1 MGARIRDIFIILVAG
16 TLLYFGSSWQFSKK
30 GADAGIYQ
38 CYATAFWQGQ
48 SGLQHLPVEQC
59 AFLNEQGNVVDSA
72 IESMIKHHIPH
83 PIVQIARSQNATTQF
98 HTLPRE
104 YPVLSLVP
112 FSLPL
117 IAPAQFYQQAYAL
130 WAILVVILLY
140 FAIKRYTSWQN
151 AMLFMASMVIAGWST
166 AASRFDLFPAALTL
180 GVLILANRGKWAWAY
195 VFLMMGILL
204 KFYPVL
210 LLPPLFIA
218 EQKSYSHQWNAWQ
231 RWKAFAIGLVVFAG
245 IGLTSLAISIAGTLG
260 SLQYFK
266 SRPLEIE
273 SFPGALVWLAH
284 YVGYPYRYQYSFVSM
299 NVVSSISDT
308 IGTLSTAILIIGLL
322 STFWL
327 QWRGKLDVGT
337 TCLVV
342 MALVLGTSKIVSP
355 QYIMWIIPLVWYVGK
370 SNLRWI
376 VPWGIV
382 MILTFFIYPV
392 VYNSASPPPEILF
405 LLGLVRGLILLGF
418 VVIMLWRNVMIQ
430 ELEER
435 ENEVYGPLLAAF
447 KTGKK

>member
-1 MGARIRDIFIILVAG
+1 MRAWKRDIFLILVAG

-30 GADAGIYQ
+30 GADAAIYQ

-59 AFLNEQGNVVDSA
+59 AFLNEPGSVVDSA

-98 HTLPRE
+98 HALPRE
-104 YPVLSLVP
+104 YPVLSLIP

-140 FAIKRYTSWQN
+140 FAIRRYTSWKN
-151 AMLFMASMVIAGWST
+151 AMLFMASMVVAGWST

-180 GVLILANRGKWAWAY
+180 GVLILANRGRWVWAY
-195 VFLMMGILL
+195 VLLMMGILL

-218 EQKSYSHQWNAWQ
+218 EQKSYSYQWNAWP

-299 NVVSSISDT
+299 NVISSISDT
-308 IGTLSTAILIIGLL
+308 IGTLSTATLIIGLL
-322 STFWL
+322 SIFWL

-370 SNLRWI
+370 FNLRWI
-376 VPWGIV
+376 IPWGIV

-418 VVIMLWRNVMIQ
+418 VVIMLWRHVMLLKV
-430 ELEER
+430 EKR
-435 ENEVYGPLLAAF
+435 ENEVYGPLLAGF

>member
-1 MGARIRDIFIILVAG
+1 MGAFWRRDIFIILVTG
-16 TLLYFGSSWQFSKK
+16 ILLYFGSSWQFSKK
-30 GADAGIYQ
+30 DVDAAIYQ
-38 CYATAFWQGQ
+38 CDATAFWQGQ

-59 AFLNEQGNVVDSA
+59 AFLNRKGRVDSVTQ
-72 IESMIKHHIPH
+72 SMIRHHIPH
-83 PIVQIARSQNATTQF
+83 PIVQVAQSQMETIQF

-104 YPVLSLVP
+104 YPILSLIP

-140 FAIKRYTSWQN
+140 FVIKRYTSWEN
-151 AMLFMASMVIAGWST
+151 ALLFMASMVIAGWST

-180 GVLILANRGKWAWAY
+180 GALILANRGRWAWAY
-195 VFLMMGILL
+195 VFIMMGILL

-210 LLPPLFIA
+210 LLPPLLIA
-218 EQKSYSHQWNAWQ
+218 EQKSYNYQWNAWQ

-245 IGLTSLAISIAGTLG
+245 IGLISLATSIPGTVG

-284 YVGYPYRYQYSFVSM
+284 YVGYPYQYQYSFVSM
-299 NVVSSISDT
+299 NVLSSISDK
-308 IGTLSTAILIIGLL
+308 IGTLSTATLIIGLL
-322 STFWL
+322 VTFWL
-327 QWRGKLDVGT
+327 QWRGKLDVST

-355 QYIMWIIPLVWYVGK
+355 QYIIWMIPLVWYVGK
-370 SNLRWI
+370 PNRRWI
-376 VPWGIV
+376 VLWGIV
-382 MILTFFIYPV
+382 MMLTFFIYPI
-392 VYNSASPPPEILF
+392 VYNFASPPPEILF
-405 LLGLVRGLILLGF
+405 PLALVRGLVLLGF
-418 VVIMLWRNVMIQ
+418 VVIMLWRHAMPPKIEKR
-430 ELEER
+430 ELAVK
-435 ENEVYGPLLAAF
+435 EVSVLS
-447 KTGKK
+447 

>member
-1 MGARIRDIFIILVAG
+1 MRAWKRDIFLILVAG

-30 GADAGIYQ
+30 GADAAIYQ

-59 AFLNEQGNVVDSA
+59 AFLNEPGSVVDSA

-98 HTLPRE
+98 HSLPRE
-104 YPVLSLVP
+104 YPVLSLIP

-140 FAIKRYTSWQN
+140 FAIKRYTSWKN

-180 GVLILANRGKWAWAY
+180 GVLILANRGRWVWAY
-195 VFLMMGILL
+195 VLLMMGILL

-218 EQKSYSHQWNAWQ
+218 EQKSYSYQWNAWP

-299 NVVSSISDT
+299 NVISSISDT
-308 IGTLSTAILIIGLL
+308 IGTLSTATLIIGLL
-322 STFWL
+322 SIFWL

-370 SNLRWI
+370 FNLRWI
-376 VPWGIV
+376 IPWGIV

-418 VVIMLWRNVMIQ
+418 VVIMLWRHVMLLKV
-430 ELEER
+430 EKR
-435 ENEVYGPLLAAF
+435 ENEVYGPLLAGF